1 VFEDSDNMLQPQ
13 VADALIE
20 AEKIH
25 EDVRSCL

>member
-1 VFEDSDNMLQPQ
+1 MLQPQ

-20 AEKIH
+20 AEKMH